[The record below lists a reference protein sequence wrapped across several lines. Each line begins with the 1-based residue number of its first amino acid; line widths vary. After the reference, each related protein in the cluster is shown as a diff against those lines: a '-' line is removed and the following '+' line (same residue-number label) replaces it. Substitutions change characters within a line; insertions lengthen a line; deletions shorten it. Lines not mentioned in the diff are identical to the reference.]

1 MGKPGKHEPESVADP
16 DREAHEAMRRKQE
29 AYNARQ
35 AAGTANLAGDVASAA
50 KVGVATVADVSRDA
64 EDLRSAKAVAKFL
77 GPVGDLF
84 SAAAAS
90 EGFKADR
97 AGGLPFD
104 EAMIKHAGGFILS
117 KPIGAAGAWSGGVL
131 GGLVG
136 LPGAGAAVGGHMGQ
150 KDGEY
155 LGRDLAR
162 LWGGAK
168 TAWKNSEAFGKQ
180 LQSTVAHGVSR
191 MSDPNWLHERTERR

>member
-1 MGKPGKHEPESVADP
+1 MEKPGKDRPESVRDP
-16 DREAHEAMRRKQE
+16 DREAYDAMIREQK
-29 AYNARQ
+29 AHNARQ
-35 AAGTANLAGDVASAA
+35 AAGTADLAGNVASAA
-50 KVGVATVADVSRDA
+50 NVGVSTVADLSHDA

-77 GPVGDLF
+77 GPVGEVF

-90 EGFKADR
+90 QGFKADR
-97 AGGLPFD
+97 AEGMPFD

-131 GGLVG
+131 GALVG
-136 LPGAGAAVGGHMGQ
+136 LPGGGAAVGWHMGQ
-150 KDGEY
+150 KDGEF

-168 TAWKNSEAFGKQ
+168 TAWKNSQEFGKQ
-180 LQSTVAHGVSR
+180 VQSTVAHGVSQ